1 MPNPPP
7 LAETKSHTRVGP
19 WSLMGCDQGRAI
31 WKQQLGTGHWCTVCR
46 NGSGGSRSR
55 WQGLGRR
62 EVSPGGVCHPKSRD
76 GTALP
81 PAGLLERMAPPRWV
95 VLTPSH
101 SEPQRAGSPSP
112 EHPLT
117 GSEPRSRES
126 EGSSRL
132 LQGFHQRL
140 AGLDA
145 DLDLS
150 PGSLVRRS
158 RQLRL
163 CLLQV
168 CLGRLQWRGVGR
180 QSSGVPGLVP
190 APPPP
195 KPRALGPC
203 CLLGAS
209 VSPQTLTPRSSMSS
223 VTASS
228 ASNCTD
234 ESAFTVTEPLLTAGG
249 GGTSASRHEGSHRSW
264 GQDSGPTGA
273 WGPV

>member
-1 MPNPPP
+1 M
-7 LAETKSHTRVGP
+7 
-19 WSLMGCDQGRAI
+19 
-31 WKQQLGTGHWCTVCR
+31 
-46 NGSGGSRSR
+46 
-55 WQGLGRR
+55 
-62 EVSPGGVCHPKSRD
+62 SPGGVCHPKSRD

-249 GGTSASRHEGSHRSW
+249 GGTSASRHEGSHRSR
-264 GQDSGPTGA
+264 GQDSGPTGV